1 LLAFRRPT
9 AAMNFDAVVAR
20 LTTSL
25 QAPLPGAAAQGRLA
39 PQPRREWPKGFNP
52 DNVREA
58 AVLVLI
64 FPLAGRPH
72 IVLTLRSGTLG
83 RHSGQI
89 SLPGGVV
96 EAGETFEQSALREA
110 HEEVGLKVADAHV
123 IGLLT
128 PLDVPISGFR
138 LHPVVAVTA
147 ARPALRPADGEV
159 ERILEIPLD
168 TLCDRRC
175 LVSNERKRDG
185 RRVLIPAFQIGTH
198 EIWGA
203 TAMVLAEFLV
213 LLGWEPQL
221 S

>member
-1 LLAFRRPT
+1 
-9 AAMNFDAVVAR
+9 MDFDAVVAR

-39 PQPRREWPKGFNP
+39 PQPRRPWPTGFDRANIR
-52 DNVREA
+52 DA
-58 AVLVLI
+58 AGLVLI
-64 FPLAGRPH
+64 FPLAGRPQ

-96 EAGETFEQSALREA
+96 EAGETFEQAALREA
-110 HEEVGLKVADAHV
+110 HEEVGLRVADAHV

-128 PLDVPISGFR
+128 PLDIPVSGFR
-138 LHPVVAVTA
+138 LHPVVAATA

-168 TLCDRRC
+168 ALCDRTC
-175 LVSNERKRDG
+175 LVSKERERDG
-185 RRVLIPAFQIGTH
+185 RRLLVPAFQIGHH

-203 TAMVLAEFLV
+203 TAMVLAEFV
-213 LLGWEPQL
+213 TLLGWPEAF
-221 S
+221 